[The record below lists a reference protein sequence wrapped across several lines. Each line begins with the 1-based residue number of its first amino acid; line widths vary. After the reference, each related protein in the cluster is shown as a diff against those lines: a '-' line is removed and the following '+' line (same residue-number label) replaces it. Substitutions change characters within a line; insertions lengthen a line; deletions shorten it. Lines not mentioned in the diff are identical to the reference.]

1 MFDLF
6 HLTLEVEPVHDDFF
20 STVYHLAAKFCSLI
34 HGKMRCF
41 YGMNRPITEVK
52 LHRLRLMEK
61 RNSSFCMANV
71 HFHTITYSTACVET
85 GFVRFSGRLSANC
98 SRYDKEDY
106 PREIS
111 FSSFKNK

>member
-6 HLTLEVEPVHDDFF
+6 HLTLEVEPVHGDFF

-41 YGMNRPITEVK
+41 YGMNRPITEAK

-61 RNSSFCMANV
+61 KEFFFLHGKCSLSYNYLFNSMC
-71 HFHTITYSTACVET
+71 
-85 GFVRFSGRLSANC
+85 
-98 SRYDKEDY
+98 
-106 PREIS
+106 
-111 FSSFKNK
+111 